1 MCEPLRLRAC
11 KYCGERPDTS
21 DFTRFPY
28 NTGQCYIV
36 CDNLECPV
44 RPQIY
49 TTYSSRNECVAAWNK
64 LNAEETSEWNHLIE
78 NRANQALGNMAKNG
92 RGIRQDSLANLCDKL
107 KTTVLNKNRNYGNSA
122 FRTPLLASNVSPQE
136 ALLVRLSDKIARLET
151 LLRGEPDRVQEP
163 LEDTIFDIAGY
174 CILLLAERSQKTT

>member
-1 MCEPLRLRAC
+1 MRELLRLRAC
-11 KYCGERPDTS
+11 MCGTVPEISRNRES
-21 DFTRFPY
+21 YF
-28 NTGQCYIV
+28 IV
-36 CDNLECPV
+36 CVSEDCKG
-44 RPQIY
+44 
-49 TTYSSRNECVAAWNK
+49 TYATQHHPTPEAA
-64 LNAEETSEWNHLIE
+64 AEEWNHLIE

-174 CILLLAERSQKTT
+174 CILLLAEKGCYGDGETDGK